1 MLKGLVKY
9 FLITVQMRK
18 YFSEFLGTLF
28 FLFVILA
35 TRDPL
40 AIAVALALVIV
51 LLGPISGAHVNP
63 AVTFMMFANKELA
76 KSDLLPYVL
85 AQIAGGLAAI
95 QLHKAIVN

>member
-1 MLKGLVKY
+1 MNRSCCYNLPEPVNAIPL
-9 FLITVQMRK
+9 
-18 YFSEFLGTLF
+18 S
-28 FLFVILA
+28 A
-35 TRDPL
+35 CPL